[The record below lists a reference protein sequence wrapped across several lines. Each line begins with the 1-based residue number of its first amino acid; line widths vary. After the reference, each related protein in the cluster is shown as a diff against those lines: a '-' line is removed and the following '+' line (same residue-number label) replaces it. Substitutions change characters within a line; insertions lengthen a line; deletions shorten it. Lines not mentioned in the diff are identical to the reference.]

1 LQHRY
6 EPENERTIVTER
18 ISTLLVG
25 AGPVGLAMAA
35 ELKRYGVAMRVI
47 DKAANR
53 SDKSKALVVWS
64 RTLELFDR
72 MGCGDA
78 FLAVGRR
85 MRGGAIS
92 GGGKR
97 LAHFEFA
104 GLDSPHPYALTIAQS
119 DTERLLAEHLGRL
132 GGQVERAVELVDF
145 SQLADGVRARLRH
158 AGGAE
163 EIVECDW
170 LLGCDGAHSS
180 VRHGLGMEFSG
191 VTEAS
196 DFWLADVQLSGH
208 GVPTDEI
215 VLYWHRDGIL
225 AIFPFPPDR
234 VRIIGDLGPGAGDGD
249 RPDPTLV
256 EVQRLLDERG
266 PGGLAASD
274 PVWLANFRVNERKIA
289 EYRDRRVFLAGD
301 AAHIHSP
308 AGGQGMNTG
317 IQDACNLSWK
327 LALVCRGIGASGPLL
342 DSYSGERSAVGDLVL
357 KNAARLTHVAI
368 LRNPLGQI
376 VRNSLV
382 SLLGEMPAVQR
393 RMAAT
398 FAELDIAYP
407 DSPLNRTIAGAPSG
421 HGLPKPGERAPLDS
435 DLARRIGA
443 GNDPKFV
450 LLGGAA
456 ASVAYEP
463 LMRRFGDLLT
473 PVDTPAADLAR
484 KYGGLEHGAWLIRP
498 DGYVALAVPE
508 DGAAAVADYLIEIT
522 R

>member
-1 LQHRY
+1 LQHHDQLKG
-6 EPENERTIVTER
+6 TIVTQR
-18 ISTLLVG
+18 ISALVVG

-35 ELKRYGVAMRVI
+35 ELRRYGVATRVI

-53 SDKSKALVVWS
+53 SDKSKALVIWS

-78 FLAVGRR
+78 FMAVGRR
-85 MRGGAIS
+85 MRGGTIS
-92 GGGKR
+92 AEGRR

-104 GLDSPHPYALTIAQS
+104 GLDTPHPYALTVAQS
-119 DTERLLAEHLGRL
+119 ETERLLAEHLGRL
-132 GGQVERAVELVDF
+132 GGEVERGVELVDF
-145 SQLADGVRARLRH
+145 SQSAAGVRARLRH
-158 AGGAE
+158 AGGAD

-170 LLGCDGAHSS
+170 LLGCDGAHSA

-191 VTEAS
+191 VTEPS
-196 DFWLADVQLSGH
+196 DFWLADVRLSGARA
-208 GVPTDEI
+208 PIDEI
-215 VLYWHRDGIL
+215 QLYWHRDGL
-225 AIFPFPPDR
+225 LGLFPFPPDR
-234 VRIIGDLGPGAGDGD
+234 VRILGDLGTGAAVDE
-249 RPDPTLV
+249 RPDPTLA

-274 PVWLANFRVNERKIA
+274 PAWLANFRVNERKVA

-317 IQDACNLSWK
+317 IQDSCNLAWK
-327 LALVCRGIGASGPLL
+327 LALVCRGVGAGGPLL
-342 DSYSGERSAVGDLVL
+342 DSYSRERSAVGDLVL

-382 SLLGEMPAVQR
+382 ALLGELPPVQR
-393 RMAAT
+393 RMAAML
-398 FAELDIAYP
+398 AELDIAYP
-407 DSPLNRTIAGAPSG
+407 ESPLNRSVAGAPSG
-421 HGLPKPGERAPLDS
+421 HGLPQPGDRAPLDS
-435 DLARRIGA
+435 QLAKRIGA
-443 GNDPKFV
+443 GDRPQFA

-463 LMRRFGDLLT
+463 LMRRFGDLLL
-473 PVDTPAADLAR
+473 PIETPAADLAR

-508 DGAAAVADYLIEIT
+508 DDAAAVADYLGEIT